1 MADKWLVKN
10 GNTSDPTVWNDG
22 TLPGATDDCYADG
35 FTGTID
41 ADLTVASVR
50 TTQRTGGTAGG
61 GWELAG
67 GVTLTADVYAGTTIC
82 VTFAADS
89 PAKSTIIGTS
99 YGSTTSGGVFAWDAS
114 GSGDLDVV
122 GEIVNHTGAGNPGA
136 RISGT
141 GRVSIIGDLVSR
153 ASYSSGGGTNAV
165 LLISGVATVSIVGSV
180 IGGRGQIASAVLVT
194 AAATVNV
201 TGEVV
206 GGATSTYLNSSGIVI
221 TSTANVTIT
230 GSLSANGAPAV
241 YTTAA
246 CNISHVGAV
255 AASSGNPA
263 IYATVPST
271 IVSTGPFE
279 NVAGIMAVYAPQ
291 LFLADTSSVH
301 WTFTTSDLLTDRTL
315 YSADTLPGQPAE
327 SDVRKG
333 TVYGPSS
340 ELTGTLAVPPAS
352 AVGVGVPV
360 DNTVGTAAVTTA
372 AIQAALTSQGL
383 TEARAGYLDK
393 LNVEGDLANTG
404 NADSFKA
411 TGFAVPGS
419 PMTLTSGERNAVA
432 DAVLSRDVA
441 NAESSAAEHS
451 LCTIVLASL
460 ESSISGTTWTIKR
473 TDGETTHAIKTLT
486 TDKTADP
493 ITGVS

>member
-10 GNTSDPTVWNDG
+10 GNTSDPTTWNDG

-50 TTQRTGGTAGG
+50 TEQRTGGTAGG
-61 GWELAG
+61 GWVLPG
-67 GVTLTADVYAGTTIC
+67 GVTLTADVYAGTTDC
-82 VTFAADS
+82 VTFSAPS
-89 PAKSTIIGTS
+89 PAEATIVGSS
-99 YGSTTSGGVFAWDAS
+99 YGSTTDNNTAAVVHAGTGT
-114 GSGDLDVV
+114 LNVV
-122 GEIVNHTGAGNPGA
+122 GDMVGRSSTTRLAYRHA
-136 RISGT
+136 ISGT
-141 GRVSIIGDLVSR
+141 LLMTGDVIANGGRATQIDDGAILHITGNLVGLAHVALECSGASTITITGDIM
-153 ASYSSGGGTNAV
+153 GGGNNNAYG
-165 LLISGVATVSIVGSV
+165 LYTAANVALHH
-180 IGGRGQIASAVLVT
+180 IGTVT
-194 AAATVNV
+194 AGLYQSAIHSMSTGATNILSGPLINADGVMAFC
-201 TGEVV
+201 GRRMFLME
-206 GGATSTYLNSSGIVI
+206 GATS
-221 TSTANVTIT
+221 
-230 GSLSANGAPAV
+230 
-241 YTTAA
+241 
-246 CNISHVGAV
+246 
-255 AASSGNPA
+255 
-263 IYATVPST
+263 
-271 IVSTGPFE
+271 
-279 NVAGIMAVYAPQ
+279 
-291 LFLADTSSVH
+291 
-301 WTFTTSDLLTDRTL
+301 WTFATLDLLTDRTL

-327 SDVRKG
+327 SDVRKD
-333 TVYGPSS
+333 TVYGPSG

-393 LNVEGDLANTG
+393 LNVAGELANTD

-419 PMTLTSGERNAVA
+419 AMTLTSDERNAVA
-432 DAVLSRDVA
+432 DTVFSRDVA